1 MTQTNHAIYQM
12 KKQASLGNKEMELG
26 QPVQMKIHQCTTYR
40 KVLSWLHFNNEPRV
54 QNKQQMKDQ
63 QSYVSVF
70 VAYLTIPSIIVLWQ
84 DIGKI
89 NFRFSK
95 NKPLSVYQFGFQKND
110 CIDQLFQLF
119 IAYKTFL
126 MLILPLKLG
135 VMTLKLLGN
144 IRHQGLIFKPLM
156 VGV

>member
-1 MTQTNHAIYQM
+1 
-12 KKQASLGNKEMELG
+12 MELG

-40 KVLSWLHFNNEPRV
+40 KVLSWLHFNNEPWV

-89 NFRFSK
+89 NFRFFKKQTTIGLSIWFSK
-95 NKPLSVYQFGFQKND
+95 KWLYESAFSIVHS
-110 CIDQLFQLF
+110 L
-119 IAYKTFL
+119 
-126 MLILPLKLG
+126 
-135 VMTLKLLGN
+135 
-144 IRHQGLIFKPLM
+144 
-156 VGV
+156 